1 MSAAF
6 ASAGY
11 DVFGVTVL
19 TMPALNVESLVFE
32 CAGTFRHPH
41 AGRVGSAG
49 HHACFTFRCCSK
61 TGHSGVG

>member
-19 TMPALNVESLVFE
+19 ATPAMIL
-32 CAGTFRHPH
+32 R
-41 AGRVGSAG
+41 
-49 HHACFTFRCCSK
+49 SK
-61 TGHSGVG
+61 AA